1 MTTPAGAFP
10 LTMDDGSATQ
20 RLREVAGGAVVC
32 TMPEPWA
39 LVEHQVPVPFHTV
52 EAGSVE
58 LDHLAGSVR
67 SVPDGGELV
76 VGLGG
81 GSALDTAKFV
91 AEATGLPLIQ
101 IPSIIS
107 VDAAFTAPY
116 GYRDGSRVRYAGDV
130 RPIEVIADPA
140 LIRRAPPALN
150 RAGVGD
156 LLSCFTGLF
165 DWRLAVDQGRGDVPW
180 NDEAAAFGRAVI
192 DGIESAAPEIRAVS
206 DEGIRFLACTHRDVG
221 AGCVTYGARFEE
233 GSEHF
238 LAYCFEW
245 LTNEHRV
252 HGELVSFCTLAMSS
266 VQGNDPERA
275 ARIVRRSGVDARPSH
290 LGIDDRLFERMLL
303 ELPGYCAREDLWPS
317 VVETVSFTPEL
328 AGRVMAHV
336 RMASGD
342 DASTAAD
349 ARGSG

>member
-1 MTTPAGAFP
+1 MTTPVGAFP
-10 LTMDDGSATQ
+10 LTMDNGSATH
-20 RLREVAGGAVVC
+20 RLREVVGAAVVC

-39 LVEHQVPVPFHTV
+39 LVKDQVPPPFHMT

-58 LDHLAGSVR
+58 LAHLAELAR
-67 SVPDGGELV
+67 SVPAGANTV

-81 GSALDTAKFV
+81 GSALDTAKYV
-91 AEATGLPLIQ
+91 SEATGLPLIQ

-116 GYRDGSRVRYAGDV
+116 GYRDGSRVRYAGDL
-130 RPIEVIADPA
+130 RPVEVIADPE

-156 LLSCFTGLF
+156 LLSCLTGSF
-165 DWRLAVDQGRGDVPW
+165 DWRLAVDQGRGDIEW
-180 NDEAAAFGRAVI
+180 NEEAGALGRSVV
-192 DGIESAAPEIRAVS
+192 DSIEAAAPEIRAVS
-206 DEGIRFLACTHRDVG
+206 DEGIRFLARTHRDVG
-221 AGCVTYGARFEE
+221 AGCVAYGARFEE

-245 LTNEHRV
+245 LTTEHRV
-252 HGELVSFCTLAMSS
+252 HGELVSCCVLAMSY
-266 VQGNDPERA
+266 VQGNEPERA
-275 ARIVRRSGVDARPSH
+275 ARIVRSSGVDARPSH

-303 ELPGYCAREDLWPS
+303 ELPGYCEREGCWPS

-328 AGRVMAHV
+328 AARVIAHV
-336 RMASGD
+336 KQATGD
-342 DASTAAD
+342 GLAASTELEGD
-349 ARGSG
+349 R